1 MTAIKQTSVCSE
13 RHLAR
18 LRDYLSWDRDKA
30 LAHGTQNIID
40 DDRWFQEMADTRAAM
55 GHDRPGKAGAKCT
68 YMQHQILGFLPDEC
82 DLNGGKMTPELCM
95 RYAREYV
102 AERYPNQEVVMV
114 LHRERCRADAT
125 DRYAVHLICDEIAV
139 GCGRSG
145 SFFAH
150 EQAGIRP
157 DFLCLSKG
165 ISGGY
170 LPLSI
175 VLTTDSV
182 YQAFYDDATTRA
194 FLHSHSY
201 TGNALACR
209 AALATLDI
217 FAADQV
223 LENNRLRAQKLLAAL
238 SPIADHPQVRH
249 LRQRG
254 MILAFDV
261 TTEDPRFNRRF
272 YRAALDNEALLRP
285 IGNTVYLMPPY
296 IIDDGEIA
304 HLGRAVENALT
315 TALRP

>member
-125 DRYAVHLICDEIAV
+125 DRYAVHLGINRSDLETGRRLDEGPARKAAASRVKTVRTLDERYGLRQLERGKANSRVHARQPGTEERDMARKGQAERSENARIRVAV
-139 GCGRSG
+139 ARRIEEVGRMRDCPDRMGELERRLRRDGIELARSKGGASSTDSSRRPSGLCGRSTAAG
-145 SFFAH
+145 SAS
-150 EQAGIRP
+150 R
-157 DFLCLSKG
+157 S
-165 ISGGY
+165 
-170 LPLSI
+170 
-175 VLTTDSV
+175 
-182 YQAFYDDATTRA
+182 TTRPA
-194 FLHSHSY
+194 SSSASRCA
-201 TGNALACR
+201 G
-209 AALATLDI
+209 
-217 FAADQV
+217 
-223 LENNRLRAQKLLAAL
+223 
-238 SPIADHPQVRH
+238 
-249 LRQRG
+249 
-254 MILAFDV
+254 
-261 TTEDPRFNRRF
+261 
-272 YRAALDNEALLRP
+272 
-285 IGNTVYLMPPY
+285 
-296 IIDDGEIA
+296 
-304 HLGRAVENALT
+304 
-315 TALRP
+315 

>member
-125 DRYAVHLICDEIAV
+125 DRYAVHLGINRSDLETGRRLDEGPARKAAASRV
-139 GCGRSG
+139 KTVRTLDERYGLRQLERGKANSRVHARQPASASRSPAGSRRSVACATAPTGWASLSGGSGGTASSSPGRRAGASSTDSSRRPSGLCGRSTAAG
-145 SFFAH
+145 SAS
-150 EQAGIRP
+150 R
-157 DFLCLSKG
+157 S
-165 ISGGY
+165 
-170 LPLSI
+170 
-175 VLTTDSV
+175 
-182 YQAFYDDATTRA
+182 TTRPA
-194 FLHSHSY
+194 SSSASRCA
-201 TGNALACR
+201 G
-209 AALATLDI
+209 
-217 FAADQV
+217 
-223 LENNRLRAQKLLAAL
+223 
-238 SPIADHPQVRH
+238 
-249 LRQRG
+249 
-254 MILAFDV
+254 
-261 TTEDPRFNRRF
+261 
-272 YRAALDNEALLRP
+272 
-285 IGNTVYLMPPY
+285 
-296 IIDDGEIA
+296 
-304 HLGRAVENALT
+304 
-315 TALRP
+315 